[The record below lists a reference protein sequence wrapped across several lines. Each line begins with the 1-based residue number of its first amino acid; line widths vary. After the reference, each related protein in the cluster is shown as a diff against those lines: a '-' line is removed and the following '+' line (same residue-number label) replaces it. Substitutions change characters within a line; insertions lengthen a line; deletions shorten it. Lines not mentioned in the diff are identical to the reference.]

1 MRDVQSEL
9 DKRNIPIDRVG
20 VSGISYPIIVLDRER
35 GTQET
40 VADVAMA
47 VALPHEYRGTHMSRF
62 VEALEDFRGKIT
74 PHELEGLTDHL
85 IDRLEAHKAEAT
97 FRFPYFIR
105 KSAPISK
112 RESWSRYD
120 VTFKAEKTDSIFSFS
135 TEVVVA
141 IQTLCPCSKEISD
154 YGAHNQR
161 AYVRLT
167 VRMKDFM
174 WIEELVSIIESCA
187 SAPTFTLL
195 KREDEKY
202 ITEHAYNNP
211 RFVEDVVR
219 EIVLRLET
227 DKRISQFRVIVSSSE
242 SIHNHDAFAEVER
255 AYDYKYQ

>member
-9 DKRNIPIDRVG
+9 DVRNIPIDRVG
-20 VSGISYPIIVLDRER
+20 ISGISYPITVLDKEK

-40 VADVAMA
+40 VAIVAMA

-62 VEALEDFRGKIT
+62 VEALEEFRGRVT
-74 PHELEGLTDHL
+74 PHELEGLTDNL
-85 IDRLEAHKAEAT
+85 IERLEAIKAEVT

-105 KSAPISK
+105 KNAPVSK
-112 RESWSRYD
+112 LESWSSYD
-120 VTFKAEKTDSIFSFS
+120 VMFKAEKTRSKFELE
-135 TEVVVA
+135 TEVIAA

-161 AYVRLT
+161 AYVRLA
-167 VRMKDFM
+167 VKMKDFI
-174 WIEELVSIIESCA
+174 WIEELVSIIEDCA

-202 ITEHAYNNP
+202 VTEHAYNNP

-227 DKRISQFRVIVSSSE
+227 DKRISQFRVTVSSSE

-255 AYDYKYQ
+255 AYE

>member
-20 VSGISYPIIVLDRER
+20 ISGISYPITVLDKER

-40 VADVAMA
+40 VANVSMA

-62 VEALEDFRGKIT
+62 VETLEEFRGSVT
-74 PHELEGLTDHL
+74 PQELEELTGQL
-85 IDRLEAHKAEAT
+85 IKKLEALKAEVS

-120 VTFKAEKTDSIFSFS
+120 VVFKAEKTRSKFDLV
-135 TEVVVA
+135 TEVIVA

-161 AYVRLT
+161 AHVRLA
-167 VRMKDFM
+167 VKMKDFI
-174 WIEELVSIIESCA
+174 WIEELVSTIEDCA

-195 KREDEKY
+195 KREDEKF

-219 EIVLRLET
+219 EIVLRLES
-227 DKRISQFRVIVSSSE
+227 DKRISKFRVIVSSSE

-255 AYDYKYQ
+255 AYD

>member
-20 VSGISYPIIVLDRER
+20 ISGISYPVTVLDKER
-35 GTQET
+35 RTQET

-62 VEALEDFRGKIT
+62 VEALEEFRGKVT
-74 PHELEGLTDHL
+74 PHELEDLTDHL
-85 IDRLEAHKAEAT
+85 INRLEALKAEVV

-105 KSAPISK
+105 KSAPVSK
-112 RESWSRYD
+112 LESWSRYD
-120 VTFKAEKTDSIFSFS
+120 VMFKAEKTKSQFDLVI
-135 TEVVVA
+135 EVIVA

-154 YGAHNQR
+154 FGAHNQR
-161 AYVRLT
+161 AYVQLS
-167 VRMKDFM
+167 VRMKDFI
-174 WIEELVSIIESCA
+174 WIEELVSIIENCA

-195 KREDEKY
+195 KREDEKFV
-202 ITEHAYNNP
+202 TELAYNNP

-219 EIVLRLET
+219 DIVIHMES
-227 DKRISQFRVIVSSSE
+227 DKRISWFRVLVSSSE

-255 AYDYKYQ
+255 ACEYK